1 MSLRIGD
8 VAKRAGVN
16 LQTIRYYEQ
25 EGLLPRPPRLASGY
39 RVFPDT
45 AVRQVRFI
53 KRAQELGFSLA
64 EIRDLLSLRA
74 SAGANAQDVRSR
86 ARAKIADI
94 EDKIRSLQAM
104 KDALATLA
112 ERCPGCGP
120 LSDCPILDALDEQG
134 ADV

>member
-8 VAKRAGVN
+8 VAERAGVK
-16 LQTIRYYEQ
+16 LQTIRYYER
-25 EGLLPRPPRLASGY
+25 EGLLPRAPRLASGY
-39 RVFPDT
+39 RVFPDA

-53 KRAQELGFSLA
+53 KRAQELGFSLG

-74 SAGANAQDVRSR
+74 SAGANARDVHSR

-104 KDALATLA
+104 KDALSTLA
-112 ERCPGCGP
+112 GRCHGCGP
-120 LSDCPILDALDEQG
+120 LSDCPILDALDEKG